1 VGKTSFH
8 VADWLLR
15 ASVLSELQVDRFQT
29 GRNLEE
35 QFMLADTQT
44 APVSKKS
51 LWAGRAMSALVI
63 LFLTV
68 DAVIKFVKP
77 APAPVLE
84 TFARLGW
91 SLSLSPVLGT
101 ILLVSTALYVIPN
114 TSALGAILL
123 TGYLGGA
130 VATHFRVGDPLFSH
144 VLFPTY
150 LGVLLWGGLYLREP
164 RLRALIPLRTPK
176 AT

>member
-1 VGKTSFH
+1 MPSD
-8 VADWLLR
+8 A
-15 ASVLSELQVDRFQT
+15 
-29 GRNLEE
+29 
-35 QFMLADTQT
+35 QT
-44 APVSKKS
+44 APVSKGG
-51 LWAGRAMSALVI
+51 LWAGRIMSALVI
-63 LFLTV
+63 LFLTFDV
-68 DAVIKFVKP
+68 VLKFVKP
-77 APAPVLE
+77 APAPVVE
-84 TFARLGW
+84 AFARLGW
-91 SLSLSPVLGT
+91 SLSLGPVLGI

-114 TSALGAILL
+114 TSVLGAILL

>member
-1 VGKTSFH
+1 MPS
-8 VADWLLR
+8 
-15 ASVLSELQVDRFQT
+15 
-29 GRNLEE
+29 
-35 QFMLADTQT
+35 DTQT

-51 LWAGRAMSALVI
+51 LWAGRIMSGLVI
-63 LFLTV
+63 AFLAV
-68 DAVIKFVKP
+68 DVVIKFVKP

-91 SLSLSPVLGT
+91 SLSLGPVLGM

-114 TSALGAILL
+114 TSVLGAILL

-164 RLRALIPLRTPK
+164 RLRALIPLRTPR
-176 AT
+176 AA